1 MIYCKES
8 QIARLPYEVLV
19 ANIIVVY
26 GVDNMGE
33 LVDLIHLRINYFLI
47 RSVRVCI
54 FQELRNGSI
63 DENKVVAQPAIE
75 NDTTLN
81 TIMEIY
87 Q

>member
-1 MIYCKES
+1 
-8 QIARLPYEVLV
+8 
-19 ANIIVVY
+19 
-26 GVDNMGE
+26 MGE
-33 LVDLIHLRINYFLI
+33 LVDLIHSRINYFLI

-54 FQELRNGSI
+54 FRGELRNGSI
-63 DENKVVAQPAIE
+63 DENKVVAQPTIE